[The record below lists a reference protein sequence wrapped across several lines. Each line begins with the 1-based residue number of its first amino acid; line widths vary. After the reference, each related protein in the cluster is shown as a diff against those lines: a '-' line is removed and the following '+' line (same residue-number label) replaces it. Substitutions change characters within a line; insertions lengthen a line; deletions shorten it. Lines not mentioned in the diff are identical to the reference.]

1 MRRWLILWEM
11 ICWMKWNEKMV
22 RYAMTLILAMGSNIK
37 LTMKL
42 NLCLMPLN
50 KILEI
55 NYTRGYLKQPTE
67 KNILW
72 RVTVFLFMR

>member
-22 RYAMTLILAMGSNIK
+22 RYAMTLILAVGINIL
-37 LTMKL
+37 LTTKI
-42 NLCLMPLN
+42 NLCLVPLN

-55 NYTRGYLKQPTE
+55 NYTYLSLKQLAE
-67 KNILW
+67 KISC
-72 RVTVFLFMR
+72 RG